1 MALMNRIL
9 RKDELVPGIFRMRLA
24 APLIAASRRPGQFVI
39 VRAARDG
46 ERLPLTIADAS
57 VEEGWIDV
65 IVQVAGAGTMRLAQ
79 LRQGDAVPDLVGP
92 LGKPTRIERF
102 GRCLGIA
109 GGVGIAPL
117 YPIAQ
122 ALKAAGNHVT
132 IILGA
137 RSRDR
142 IILRT
147 EIEAWADEVLVATE
161 DGSAGTKGLVSEI
174 FLDLTSRERT
184 FDRAVV
190 IGPAPMMRAVS
201 ELTISRGIPTIVSL
215 NPIMIDG
222 TGLCGGCRVEI
233 GGEIKFAC
241 VDGPEFEAEGID
253 WESFLRRLHSYED
266 FERRTR
272 EIESCRLTSV

>member
-1 MALMNRIL
+1 MNRIL
-9 RKDELVPGIFRMRLA
+9 RKDELAPDIFRMRLS
-24 APLIAASRRPGQFVI
+24 APLIAAGRRPGQFVI
-39 VRAARDG
+39 LRATRDG
-46 ERLPLTIADAS
+46 ERIPLTIADAS

-65 IVQVAGAGTMRLAQ
+65 IVQVAGAGTMRLAC

-92 LGKPTRIERF
+92 LGQPTRLGRY
-102 GRCLGIA
+102 GRCLGVA

-142 IILRT
+142 LILRP
-147 EIEAWADEVLVATE
+147 EIGAWADEVLTATE
-161 DGSAGTKGLVSEI
+161 DGSAGRKGLVSDV
-174 FLDLTSRERT
+174 FLDLARQGRA

-201 ELTISRGIPTIVSL
+201 ELTIRQGIPTIVSL

-222 TGLCGGCRVEI
+222 TGLCGGCRVEVD
-233 GGEIKFAC
+233 GQMKFAC

-253 WESFLRRLHSYED
+253 WESFLRRLHSYRD

-272 EIESCRLTSV
+272 EMESCRLTSV

>member
-1 MALMNRIL
+1 MNRIL
-9 RKDELVPGIFRMRLA
+9 RKDELAPDIFRMRLS
-24 APLIAASRRPGQFVI
+24 APLIAAGRRPGQFVI
-39 VRAARDG
+39 LRATRDG
-46 ERLPLTIADAS
+46 ERIPLTIADAS

-65 IVQVAGAGTMRLAQ
+65 IVQVAGAGTMRLAS
-79 LRQGDAVPDLVGP
+79 LRPGEAVPDLVGP
-92 LGKPTRIERF
+92 LGQPTRIERY
-102 GRCLGIA
+102 GRCLGVA

-142 IILRT
+142 LILRP
-147 EIEAWADEVLVATE
+147 EIEAWADEVLTATE
-161 DGSAGTKGLVSEI
+161 DGSAGKKGLVSDV
-174 FLDLTSRERT
+174 FLDLARRGRA

-201 ELTISRGIPTIVSL
+201 ELTIRQGIPTIVSL

-222 TGLCGGCRVEI
+222 TGLCGGCRVEVD
-233 GGEIKFAC
+233 GEIKFAC

-253 WESFLRRLHSYED
+253 WESFLRRLHSYRE

-272 EIESCRLTSV
+272 EMESCRLMSV